1 MDELAGLV
9 EVLTLSLIL
18 KGFVFL
24 VSILT
29 CEVN

>member
-18 KGFVFL
+18 KGFVFFCFGFNL
-24 VSILT
+24 
-29 CEVN
+29 